1 MKLQGKLLPV
11 DKDFI
16 KIGHFVRIL
25 QKMNYAAY
33 ETSEKEDFKL
43 QVFVRGPSGLRTLY
57 QVNHF

>member
-16 KIGHFVRIL
+16 NIGHFVRIL
-25 QKMNYAAY
+25 WKMNYADY

-43 QVFVRGPSGLRTLY
+43 QVFVRGPSGLWT
-57 QVNHF
+57 